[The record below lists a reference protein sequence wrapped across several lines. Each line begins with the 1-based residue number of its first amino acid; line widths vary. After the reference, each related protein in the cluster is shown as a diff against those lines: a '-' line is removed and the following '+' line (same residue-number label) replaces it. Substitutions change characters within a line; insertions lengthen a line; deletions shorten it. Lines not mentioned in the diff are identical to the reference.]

1 MSKLAETDLK
11 VTCLIRKSFGYLP
24 ILSHMLKSVY
34 NLYFKRVT
42 PITMKSILP
51 SGPLKYNPLR
61 EIWKF
66 NNFLNR
72 GLS

>member
-1 MSKLAETDLK
+1 MTEWMSKLAETDLK
-11 VTCLIRKSFGYLP
+11 VACLIRKSFGCLP

-51 SGPLKYNPLR
+51 SGPLNITHLERSGSP
-61 EIWKF
+61 II
-66 NNFLNR
+66 
-72 GLS
+72 S